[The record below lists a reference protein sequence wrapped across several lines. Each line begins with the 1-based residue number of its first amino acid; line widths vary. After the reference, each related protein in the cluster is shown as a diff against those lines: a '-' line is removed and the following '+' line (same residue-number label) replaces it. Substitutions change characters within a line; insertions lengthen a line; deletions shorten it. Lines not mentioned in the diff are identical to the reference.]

1 MNFIHGEKTGYHF
14 TEASERDGRRRT
26 CVCVHPT
33 AATGGR
39 RRARAAATHGGVKCP
54 DDAVDRPTA
63 YGTFAGDEKLRRTA
77 PFGLSMANAVVPLLT
92 IKASSVTSL
101 PIFDTIIAQNHR

>member
-26 CVCVHPT
+26 CVCVHTT

-54 DDAVDRPTA
+54 DDAVDRPTDGRYVDHVLGRTDDESVWFISIGSLMA
-63 YGTFAGDEKLRRTA
+63 CTDTRVILGSDFA
-77 PFGLSMANAVVPLLT
+77 
-92 IKASSVTSL
+92 
-101 PIFDTIIAQNHR
+101 TIIALMHDT